1 MQFMR
6 LFRYSI
12 RRVLLLLPVLLAAMF
27 ITFLLTRIVPGNPID
42 RVAGP
47 YISQERRD
55 EMKRAAR
62 LDRPFYIQFALY
74 MGDLLRGDMGTSYT
88 TAQPVAQDL
97 KERLPA
103 TLELVIFGMVIAV
116 GLGLPIGIV
125 GALTRDTWPDQVGR
139 VISVIGVSLP
149 IFWLALM
156 LLYLFFYQWNISPAP
171 MGRLPIT
178 MSAPDTVTGMY
189 SVDALL
195 TGDAEV
201 LRAALAAMVLPAV
214 ATGLTAMAP
223 ITRMARSSMINAL
236 ESDYIRTARTLG
248 LPSWRVT
255 MQHAFKNAVPPV
267 LTITAAVF
275 GFAIGGEVLIEYIFA
290 WPGLGQYAYN
300 AILAGDF
307 PAIQGFILL
316 VTTAYVVIYLAVDLL
331 NAVIDPRVQL

>member
-1 MQFMR
+1 MR
-6 LFRYSI
+6 LIRYSI

-62 LDRPFYIQFALY
+62 LDRPFYVQFALY
-74 MGDLLRGDMGTSYT
+74 LGDLLRGDMGTSYT
-88 TAQPVAQDL
+88 TAQAVTQDL
-97 KERLPA
+97 REKLPA
-103 TLELVIFGMVIAV
+103 TFELVVFGMLIAV
-116 GLGLPIGIV
+116 GLGLPIGII
-125 GALTRDTWPDQVGR
+125 GALTRDSWPDQVGR
-139 VISVIGVSLP
+139 VISVIGVSVP

-156 LLYLFFYQWNISPAP
+156 LLYLFYYQWNIAPAAT
-171 MGRLPIT
+171 GRLPIA
-178 MSAPDTVTGMY
+178 MSFPDDKIVTGMY
-189 SVDALL
+189 SIDALL
-195 TGDAEV
+195 AGDLEV

-236 ESDYIRTARTLG
+236 ESDYVRTARTLG
-248 LPSWRVT
+248 LPGWRVVL
-255 MQHAFKNAVPPV
+255 QHAFKNALPPI
-267 LTITAAVF
+267 LTIMAAVF
-275 GFAIGGEVLIEYIFA
+275 GFAVGGEVLVEYIFA
-290 WPGLGQYAYN
+290 WPGLGLYAYN

-316 VTTAYVVIYLAVDLL
+316 VTTAYVLIYLVVDLL